1 MKFEDRDINE
11 CEGWALAHSLTIS
24 GKRLPKSSVLTAAMI
39 RELRKNSVTKAQVFK
54 LDPGDMDE
62 DSAALEAANL
72 IAGEN
77 IEVKPAGRGRANLI
91 ARADGVFLPDNAV
104 DFINEL
110 DDAFSAACKRPF
122 ARVSSGELVATIK
135 IVPYAIPGHVL
146 RVDKPAPKCRVARFN
161 AFRANLL
168 STGDPVAEKTIGV
181 LTSRLNRVKGE
192 LQTHLTTEH
201 SVSDVAAALSTM
213 PDSDLVLLLGASA
226 ISDRRDVLPA
236 ALENAGGTIIKL
248 GMPADP
254 GNLLMLA
261 QIEGKTVIG
270 LPGCARSPAL
280 NGFDWIL
287 ERFAAGLPLG
297 RTEITGMG
305 TGGLLKES
313 AGRPAPRN
321 TRSRSGKSAVR
332 QIAAIVLAAGRSSRS
347 GNSHKLLGKVGDKT
361 VIETTTH
368 TLHAADIDTVFLI
381 TGANHERISG
391 SAMQS
396 GMQLVHNGNFAAGMG
411 SSLAAG
417 ISALPPESDHA
428 FVCLGDMPFIRTS
441 TFKTLKAEAEQRPV
455 RTIFV
460 PTFNGKRGH
469 PVLWGRAFFDALAGL
484 NGDVGGKRLLEEYA
498 DAVVEVPVD
507 DPGILIDLDTP
518 ELLAQ
523 FGVTPADP

>member
-1 MKFEDRDINE
+1 MKFEDRDISE

-24 GKRLPKSSVLTAAMI
+24 GKKLPKSSVLTAAMI
-39 RELRKNSVTKAQVFK
+39 EELRDHGLTKAQVFQ
-54 LDPGDMDE
+54 LEPGDMDE
-62 DSAALEAANL
+62 DTAAQEAANL

-77 IEVKPAGRGRANLI
+77 IDVKPAGRGRANLI
-91 ARADGVFLPDNAV
+91 ARADGVFLPDTAI
-104 DFINEL
+104 DFINGL

-135 IVPYAIPGHVL
+135 IVPYGIPRSVL
-146 RVDKPAPKCRVARFN
+146 TTAKPAAKCTIAG
-161 AFRANLL
+161 FRAFTANLI
-168 STGDPVAEKTIGV
+168 STGDPVTEKTIGV
-181 LTSRLNRVKGE
+181 LTSRLNRVRGE

-201 SVSDVAAALSTM
+201 SVSDVATALSTM

-236 ALENAGGTIIKL
+236 AVEKAGGEIIKL

-261 QIEGKTVIG
+261 QIDGKIVIG

-287 ERFAAGLPLG
+287 ERFAADLPLG
-297 RTEITGMG
+297 PAEVTSLG

-321 TRSRSGKSAVR
+321 TSSHSGKPSTC

-347 GNSHKLLGKVGDKT
+347 GTSHKLLGKVGEKT
-361 VIETTTH
+361 VIEATMQSVH
-368 TLHAADIDTVFLI
+368 SSGIRELFLV
-381 TGANHERISG
+381 TGSNQERITAAVADSG
-391 SAMQS
+391 IH
-396 GMQLVHNGNFAAGMG
+396 LVHNENFATGMG
-411 SSLAAG
+411 NSLAAG
-417 ISALPPESDHA
+417 IRALPPEADYA
-428 FVCLGDMPFIRTS
+428 FVCLGDMPFIRAS
-441 TFKTLKAEAEQRPV
+441 TYKMLKAEAKRLSERA
-455 RTIFV
+455 ILI

-469 PVLWGRAFFDALAGL
+469 PVLWSRAFFGALAGL
-484 NGDVGGKRLLEEYA
+484 NGDIGGKRLLEEFS